1 MGFSKKQHLQQNID
15 ALRIAFKLEKEN
27 RQATVGER
35 LLMMQYSGFGGL
47 KFVLNPIAEEIDI
60 NHWRKTEHD
69 LFPITQELHQLL
81 KENSQDEKQYRRYV
95 DSMKSSVLTAFY
107 TPPQVIDAISQT
119 IRDKGLHIDK
129 FLEPSAGIGSFIH
142 TFVGNETNVTAY
154 EKDVLTGKILKQLY
168 PESTVRISGFEEIPE
183 KEQNSYDVVASNIPF
198 GDTSVFD
205 LSYSRSKDSAKIQA
219 ARSIHNYFFLKGN
232 DMLREGGLQAFITS
246 QGILNSAK
254 NEPIRRALM
263 ENNDLVSVIRL
274 PNNLFTDYAGTEVG
288 GDLIILQKNTA
299 KQNLNEMEELFCQ
312 STKTEYGTPSN
323 ALLDENEKIVHTH
336 WKVDTDPYG
345 QPALIYTHDK
355 GVEGIA
361 DSLKQMLSDD
371 FGKHLNLSLYRGE
384 RNDEPIVQIPIKPIV
399 TPPVIEREI
408 KEREIIQ
415 PEQPRFTQSA
425 IIQESPQEL
434 KQLSIFDLFEN
445 DDESVA
451 VLAPPK
457 KATQTKKQTAKK
469 QRANIGRQTD
479 LFSSTMQQPYTAPV
493 SNGSVKRTIPSN
505 GTKQEAIGDL
515 FSQSNGKGQADKP
528 AISVPVLATIP
539 EPAPYSGELQS
550 FHRNDC
556 LVVHNG
562 WVGHLQ
568 EVDKEDKTAMFHPL
582 QLPSLQKARAEAY
595 IGVRD
600 IYQQLYNKE
609 AELQT
614 EHKEERENLNR
625 LYDAFVKR
633 YGNLNSADNIKLIK
647 TDSAGKE
654 IPYLERVKGGVIHK
668 ADIFSHPIS
677 FSTTTLATDNPEE
690 ALASSLN
697 KYGSVDL
704 DYMSEISSMSA
715 DALKDALHG
724 RIFYNP
730 LQREYEISERWIAGN
745 VVEKAQ
751 EIREYVE
758 SNPEDT
764 EARQS
769 LTVLEEARPR
779 HIEFEELD
787 FNLGERWIPTGI
799 YAKFASHLFDAEV
812 NIHYSDSSD
821 DFSVICNRGNQNIWV
836 KYAVKAESR
845 TFDGVALLKHA
856 LVNTTP
862 DITKKVEIDGKEV
875 KVKDM
880 EAIQM
885 ANTKIDEIR
894 TAFTDWLHAQNNEFK
909 NRLTDQYNDKFNCF
923 VRPNYDGS
931 HQEFPGLDR
940 KALGIEDLYGS
951 QKDAVLMIKLNNGA
965 ICDHEVGA
973 GKTLIMCTAAQEMK
987 RLGLAHKPMIIG
999 LKSNVH
1005 EIAEAYRTAYPH
1017 AKILFPGKEDFTPQK
1032 RLRIF
1037 GDIKNNDWDCV
1048 ILTHDQFGMIP
1059 QSPEIQKEI
1068 LEIELD
1074 NVERNLDAMQS
1085 QGAEVTRGMLA
1096 GAIKRKEN
1104 LEVKL
1109 KTLQHDIENRKD
1121 DIVDFKMMGIDHLFI
1136 DESHQF
1142 KNLMFNTRHSRVAG
1156 LGNVDGS
1163 QKALNLLFA
1172 IRTIQERTNS
1182 DMGATF
1188 LSGTT
1193 ISNSLTEL
1201 YLLFKYLRPRALEK
1215 QGINCFDAWAAIY
1228 ARKTTDYE
1236 FSVANNIVAKERFR
1250 YFIKVPELAQF
1261 YSEITDYRT
1270 AKDIGIDRPAKN
1282 EILYNIPPT
1291 PDQDV
1296 FIKKLMEF
1304 AKTGSA
1310 VLLGR
1315 PPLSPTEEKAKML
1328 IATDYA
1334 RKMSL
1339 DMRMVSGAYEDH
1351 PDSKASHCAGNI
1363 AKYYNKFNAQKGT
1376 QFVFS
1381 DLGTYKPN
1389 EWNVYSEIKRKLVE
1403 DHGIPAQEVRFIQEA
1418 KTDNQRKELIKG
1430 MNEGKIRV
1438 LFGSTSM
1445 LGTGVNAQKRAVAIH
1460 HLDTPWRPSDLAQ
1473 RDGRAIRKGNEIA
1486 KFFADNKVDVIIY
1499 AVEKSLDSYKF
1510 NLLFNK
1516 QLFIDQLKSNNL
1528 GKRTIDEGSMD
1539 EKSGMNFSEYV
1550 AILSGNTD
1558 LLDKAKV
1565 EKQIA
1570 GLESEKQAFNRSKS
1584 SAKYKLE
1591 DFTAELNKAQSR
1603 YDRMSLDWNN
1613 LQGRIQ
1619 KKQDGSIVNAIQLT
1633 DLSPNANPRQ
1643 IGAKLNELADKARTV
1658 GDYEEIGSLYGFQL
1672 LVKTE
1677 MTQKDS
1683 SSLVEK
1689 HNRFFIQGEGNIKY
1703 TFNNGVMVKEPE
1715 TASLNFLRAL
1725 EKLPTY
1731 IKKEQEHMAEFQKD
1745 IPILQEVVNCTW
1757 AKERRL
1763 SELKTELAGIDRK
1776 IQLSLA
1782 PEKKE
1787 DATEQVEQ
1795 KQDAPKASE
1804 SIVRTKGIHLPRG
1817 IL

>member
-15 ALRIAFKLEKEN
+15 ALRIAFNLEMEN

-47 KFVLNPIAEEIDI
+47 KFVLNPIAEDIDI

-107 TPPQVIDAISQT
+107 TPPQVIDAISQV
-119 IRDKGLHIDK
+119 IRDNNLHIDK
-129 FLEPSAGIGSFIH
+129 FLEPSAGIGSFVQS
-142 TFVGNETNVTAY
+142 FAGNETKVTAY

-205 LSYSRSKDSAKIQA
+205 LSYSRSKDSAKVQA

-246 QGILNSAK
+246 QGVLNSPN

-263 ENNDLVSVIRL
+263 ENNNLVSAIRL

-288 GDLIILQKNTA
+288 SDLIILQKNTA
-299 KQNLNEMEELFCQ
+299 KQNPTEREDLFLQ
-312 STKTEYGTPSN
+312 STKTGYGTPSN
-323 ALLDENEKIVHTH
+323 ALLDVSEKIVHTH
-336 WKVDTDPYG
+336 WKVATDPYG
-345 QPALIYTHDK
+345 QPALFYTHDK

-361 DSLKQMLSDD
+361 NSLKRMLIGD
-371 FGKHLNLSLYRGE
+371 FGKHLNLPLYKRE
-384 RNDEPIVQIPIKPIV
+384 KNDESILQIPIQPIV
-399 TPPVIEREI
+399 TPPVI
-408 KEREIIQ
+408 EREIIQ
-415 PEQPRFTQSA
+415 PEQPRFTQPT
-425 IIQESPQEL
+425 IIQENPQEL

-445 DDESVA
+445 VDETVA

-457 KATQTKKQTAKK
+457 KATQAKKQTTKK

-479 LFSSTMQQPYTAPV
+479 LFSSAMKQPYTPPV
-493 SNGSVKRTIPSN
+493 FNGSVNRTVPPN
-505 GTKQEAIGDL
+505 GTKQEIIGDL
-515 FSQSNGKGQADKP
+515 FSQANGNGQADKP
-528 AISVPVLATIP
+528 AISVPVSVTIP
-539 EPAPYSGELQS
+539 EPAPYSGQLQS

-556 LVVHNG
+556 LVVDNG

-568 EVDKEDKTAMFHPL
+568 QVNKEDETAVFHPL

-614 EHKEERENLNR
+614 EHKEERENLNH

-633 YGNLNSADNIKLIK
+633 YGSLNSADNIKLIK
-647 TDSAGKE
+647 TDSSGKE
-654 IPYLERVKGGVIHK
+654 IPYLERVKGGVVHK
-668 ADIFSHPIS
+668 ADIFNRPVT
-677 FSTTTLATDNPEE
+677 FSTTTLATDNPDE

-697 KYGSVDL
+697 KYGNVNL
-704 DYMSEISSMSA
+704 DYMSEISSMSV
-715 DALKDALHG
+715 DVLKDALHG

-730 LQREYEISERWIAGN
+730 LQGEYEISERWITGN

-769 LTVLEEARPR
+769 LTVLEEAKPR
-779 HIEFEELD
+779 RIEFEELD

-836 KYAVKAESR
+836 KYAVKSESR

-862 DITKKVEIDGKEV
+862 DITKKIEIDGKKI

-894 TAFTDWLHAQNNEFK
+894 TAFTDWLHAQNDEFK
-909 NRLTDQYNDKFNCF
+909 TRLTDQYNDKFNCF

-1017 AKILFPGKEDFTPQK
+1017 AKILFPGKADFTPQK

-1085 QGAEVTRGMLA
+1085 QGAEVTRGMLT

-1163 QKALNLLFA
+1163 QKAINLLFA
-1172 IRTIQERTNS
+1172 IRTIQERTDS

-1215 QGINCFDAWAAIY
+1215 QNINCFDAWAAIY

-1250 YFIKVPELAQF
+1250 FFIKVPELAQF

-1270 AKDIGIDRPAKN
+1270 AKDIGIDRPEKK

-1304 AKTGSA
+1304 AKTGNA
-1310 VLLGR
+1310 TLLGR
-1315 PPLSPTEEKAKML
+1315 PPLSPSEEKAKMF

-1339 DMRMVSGAYEDH
+1339 DMRMVSRTYEDH
-1351 PDSKASHCAGNI
+1351 PDSKASHCANNI

-1403 DHGIPAQEVRFIQEA
+1403 DNGIPAHEVRFIQEA

-1473 RDGRAIRKGNEIA
+1473 RDGRAVRKGNEIA
-1486 KFFADNKVDVIIY
+1486 KHFADNKVDVVIY

-1528 GKRTIDEGSMD
+1528 GKRTIDEGGMD

-1570 GLESEKQAFNRSKS
+1570 GLESERQAFNRSKS

-1591 DFTAELNKAQSR
+1591 DFTAELDKAKSR

-1619 KKQDGSIVNAIQLT
+1619 KKNDGTVINAVQLT
-1633 DLSPNANPRQ
+1633 DLSPNANPKQ
-1643 IGAKLNELADKARTV
+1643 IGTKLNELADKVRTG

-1677 MTQKDS
+1677 MSQKDG
-1683 SSLVEK
+1683 VDVRV
-1689 HNRFFIQGEGNIKY
+1689 NRFFVQGEGNIKY
-1703 TFNNGVMVKEPE
+1703 TFNNGVMAKEPE

-1731 IKKEQEHMAEFQKD
+1731 IKKEHEHMSEFQKD
-1745 IPILQEVVNCTW
+1745 IPILQGVVNGVW
-1757 AKERRL
+1757 VKENRL
-1763 SELKTELAGIDRK
+1763 SELKTELAAVERK
-1776 IQLSLA
+1776 IQLSLTPEPNELENTKQLTADEIKDAQEKA
-1782 PEKKE
+1782 PLRIR
-1787 DATEQVEQ
+1787 AM
-1795 KQDAPKASE
+1795 
-1804 SIVRTKGIHLPRG
+1804 
-1817 IL
+1817 

>member
-15 ALRIAFKLEKEN
+15 ALRIAFKLEKEK

-47 KFVLNPIAEEIDI
+47 KFVLNPIANEIDI
-60 NHWRKTEHD
+60 NNWRKTEHD

-81 KENSQDEKQYRRYV
+81 KENSEDEKQYRRYV

-107 TPPQVIDAISQT
+107 TPPQVIDAISAT
-119 IRDKGLHIDK
+119 LRESGLNIDK
-129 FLEPSAGIGSFIH
+129 FLEPSAGIGSFIQS
-142 TFVGNETNVTAY
+142 FSENKKASVTAY
-154 EKDVLTGKILKQLY
+154 EKDLLTGKILKQLY
-168 PESTVRISGFEEIPE
+168 PERIIRISGFEEIPE
-183 KEQNSYDVVASNIPF
+183 KGQNSFDVIASNIPF

-205 LSYSRSKDSAKIQA
+205 LSYSRSRDSAKVQA
-219 ARSIHNYFFLKGN
+219 ARSIHNYFFLKGG
-232 DMLREGGLQAFITS
+232 DMLREGGLLAYITS
-246 QGILNSAK
+246 QGILNSPK

-263 ENNDLVSVIRL
+263 QDNNLVSAVRL
-274 PNNLFTDYAGTEVG
+274 PNNLFTEYAGTEVG
-288 GDLIILQKNTA
+288 SDLIILQKNTG
-299 KQNLNEMEELFCQ
+299 KQNLTEAEELFCQ
-312 STKTEYGTPSN
+312 SRQTEYNTPGN
-323 ALLDENEKIVHTH
+323 ALFQDSTRIVHTDR
-336 WKVDTDPYG
+336 KLDTDPYG
-345 QPALIYTHDK
+345 QPALIYTHKD
-355 GVEGIA
+355 GVNGIA
-361 DSLKQMLSDD
+361 QDLKQMLTDD
-371 FGKHLNLSLYRGE
+371 FGKHLNLNLYKGE
-384 RNDEPIVQIPIKPIV
+384 RNDEPALQIPVTPTPTV
-399 TPPVIEREI
+399 TPPVIEPVT
-408 KEREIIQ
+408 IQ
-415 PEQPRFTQSA
+415 PEIQSLSVP
-425 IIQESPQEL
+425 IINRESPQEL

-445 DDESVA
+445 VDEPVMVA
-451 VLAPPK
+451 APSK
-457 KATQTKKQTAKK
+457 KTTQVKRQSTNKRRGA
-469 QRANIGRQTD
+469 IGRQPD
-479 LFSSTMQQPYTAPV
+479 LFSSAMQQPYTPPITNRTA
-493 SNGSVKRTIPSN
+493 NGSPSTN
-505 GTKQEAIGDL
+505 GKKQEAIGDL
-515 FSQSNGKGQADKP
+515 FSQINGNGQADKP
-528 AISVPVLATIP
+528 AVPNTIP

-550 FHRNDC
+550 YHRNDC
-556 LVVHNG
+556 LVVDNG

-568 EVDKEDKTAMFHPL
+568 DVDTSDGTAVFHPL
-582 QLPSLQKARAEAY
+582 ALPTLQKARAETY
-595 IGVRD
+595 IAVRD
-600 IYQQLYNKE
+600 VYQELYNKE
-609 AELQT
+609 AKFQT
-614 EHKEERENLNR
+614 EYKEERETLNR

-647 TDSAGKE
+647 ADSSGKE
-654 IPYLERVKGGVIHK
+654 IPYLERVVGGVVHK
-668 ADIFSHPIS
+668 ADIFSRPVS
-677 FSTTTLATDNPEE
+677 FSTLTIATDNPDE
-690 ALASSLN
+690 ALAASLN

-704 DYMSEISSMSA
+704 DYMSEISGITD
-715 DALKDALHG
+715 DALKEALHG
-724 RIFYNP
+724 RIYYNP
-730 LQREYEISERWIAGN
+730 LQKEYEISERWIAGN

-751 EIREYVE
+751 EVLNYIEN
-758 SNPEDT
+758 NPNDT
-764 EARQS
+764 EAKTS

-779 HIEFEELD
+779 RIEFEELD

-799 YAKFASHLFDAEV
+799 YARFASHLFDTDV
-812 NIHYSDSSD
+812 LVHYSESSD
-821 DFSVICNRGNQNIWV
+821 DFSVKCDRKNLHIWE

-845 TFDGVALLKHA
+845 TFDGIALLKHA

-862 DITKKVEIDGKEV
+862 DITKKVMVGDQEV
-875 KVKDM
+875 KVRDM

-894 TAFTDWLHAQNNEFK
+894 TAFTEWLHAQNDEFK
-909 NRLTDQYNDKFNCF
+909 SRLTDQYNDTFNCF
-923 VRPNYDGS
+923 VRPNYDGT
-931 HQEFPGLDR
+931 HQDFPGLDR
-940 KALGIEDLYGS
+940 KALGIEDLYSS
-951 QKDAVLMIKLNNGA
+951 QKDTVWMIKLNNGA

-973 GKTLIMCTAAQEMK
+973 GKTLVMCTAAQEMK

-1059 QSPEIQKEI
+1059 QSPEIQKKI

-1074 NVERNLDAMQS
+1074 SVERNLDALQS
-1085 QGAEVTRGMLA
+1085 QGKEVTRGMLA
-1096 GAIKRKEN
+1096 GVIKRKEN

-1121 DIVDFKMMGIDHLFI
+1121 DVVDFKMMGIDHLFV

-1142 KNLMFNTRHSRVAG
+1142 KNLMFNTRHTRVAG

-1172 IRTIQERTNS
+1172 IRTIQERINA

-1215 QGINCFDAWAAIY
+1215 QGIHSFDAWAAIY

-1270 AKDIGIDRPAKN
+1270 AKDIGIDRPNKN
-1282 EILYNIPPT
+1282 EVLYNIPPT
-1291 PDQDV
+1291 PDQED

-1304 AKTGSA
+1304 AKTGNA
-1310 VLLGR
+1310 TLLGR
-1315 PPLSPTEEKAKML
+1315 EPLSQSEEKAKML

-1339 DMRMVSGAYEDH
+1339 DMRMVSGAYDDH
-1351 PDSKASHCAGNI
+1351 PDNKASHCAANI
-1363 AKYYNKFNAQKGT
+1363 AKYYNQYNAQKGT
-1376 QFVFS
+1376 QFIFS
-1381 DLGTYKPN
+1381 DLGTYKPG

-1403 DHGIPAQEVRFIQEA
+1403 DHGIPAHEVRFIQEA
-1418 KTDNQRKELIKG
+1418 KNDKQRKELIKG

-1486 KFFADNKVDVIIY
+1486 KFFADNKVDVVIY

-1510 NLLFNK
+1510 NLLYNK
-1516 QLFIDQLKSNNL
+1516 QLFIDQLKNNNL

-1558 LLDKAKV
+1558 LLDKAKL

-1570 GLESEKQAFNRSKS
+1570 GLESEKQAFNRSKY

-1591 DFTAELNKAQSR
+1591 DYTAELDKAKSR
-1603 YDRMSLDWNN
+1603 FDRMSLDWNN
-1613 LQGRIQ
+1613 LQRRVQ
-1619 KKQDGSIVNAIQLT
+1619 KCPDGSIANPIQLEG
-1633 DLSPNANPRQ
+1633 LSANADVKQ
-1643 IGAKLNELADKARTV
+1643 IGAKLNQLAEKVRTG

-1677 MTQKDS
+1677 ISQKEGIDIR
-1683 SSLVEK
+1683 V
-1689 HNRFFIQGEGNIKY
+1689 NRFFVQGEGNIKY
-1703 TFNNGVMVKEPE
+1703 THNNGAMAKDPE
-1715 TASLNFLRAL
+1715 TAAINFLRAL
-1725 EKLPTY
+1725 EKLPSY
-1731 IKKEQEHMAEFQKD
+1731 IKKEKENIDEFQKD
-1745 IPILQEVVNCTW
+1745 LPVLQQVVNGTW
-1757 AKERRL
+1757 SKENRL
-1763 SELKTELAGIDRK
+1763 SELKTELAAVERK
-1776 IQLSLA
+1776 IQLSIEPVNQIEEPA
-1782 PEKKE
+1782 EQVEKKE
-1787 DATEQVEQ
+1787 NQ
-1795 KQDAPKASE
+1795 KISE
-1804 SIVRTKGIHLPRG
+1804 SIIRTKSVHLPRG